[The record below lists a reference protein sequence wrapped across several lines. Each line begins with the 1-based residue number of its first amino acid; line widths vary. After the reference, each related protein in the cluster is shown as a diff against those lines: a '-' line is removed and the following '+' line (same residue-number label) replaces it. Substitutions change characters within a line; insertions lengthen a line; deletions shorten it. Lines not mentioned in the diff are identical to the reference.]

1 MRYTVG
7 WTEAALRELAA
18 EWIQAEDR
26 AAVTAAGNEIDRLLA
41 ISPREQGE
49 SRGGMVRVMF
59 ARPLAVEYEVI
70 EDDCKV
76 RVLTVW
82 RVS

>member
-1 MRYTVG
+1 MKYTVG
-7 WTEAALRELAA
+7 WTGAALRELAS

-26 AAVTAAGNEIDRLLA
+26 AAVSAASNEIDRLLA
-41 ISPREQGE
+41 GAPRAQGE
-49 SRGGMVRVMF
+49 SRRGMMGVMF
-59 ARPLAVEYEVI
+59 IRPLAVEYEII

-82 RVS
+82 RIA